1 MYPAPLPRHGAPA
14 GTGVRRGYLWISSR
28 AAWGVLGAWL
38 VLLAC
43 IDARR
48 TQFRAADWSVVGA
61 HHLHPV
67 YRLALRA
74 LGCDER
80 CGRAILARLDMDPGR
95 HPPFSPLTIPSNP
108 P

>member
-14 GTGVRRGYLWISSR
+14 GTGVRRGYLWIFSR

-43 IDARR
+43 IGARR

-74 LGCDER
+74 LCCGER
-80 CGRAILARLDMDPGR
+80 WGRAILARQDMGR
-95 HPPFSPLTIPSNP
+95 GGGVPFY
-108 P
+108 

>member
-1 MYPAPLPRHGAPA
+1 MHVPRSLTAPRCTSWHGSATRLSLDFFA
-14 GTGVRRGYLWISSR
+14 GSLGC
-28 AAWGVLGAWL
+28 AWC
-38 VLLAC
+38 LAC

-74 LGCDER
+74 LRCDER
-80 CGRAILARLDMDPGR
+80 CGRAILARLDMDRGGSRYFPR
-95 HPPFSPLTIPSNP
+95 WTVR
-108 P
+108 